1 MHLADMNGESLSK
14 ELQMEVPDEYVIIAK
29 HMVMGL
35 DDEAICEILSCE
47 LIDLETAKADPVFR
61 SAKAMVVNA
70 HANQNLQ
77 QTAGWD
83 ALESTALEGLL
94 KRVKYEKDPEF
105 LLKVAAVA
113 NKAVRKTAPKD
124 SNVLDPMGK
133 GVTRIQL
140 TSRLVQRI
148 NQGTGTAEQ
157 VQEREL
163 SITDGSMG
171 RASFDEV
178 NQLLDVKPQPVLPKA
193 LEISTHQAEPQ
204 QDELLAALMKKA
216 ASR

>member
-1 MHLADMNGESLSK
+1 MHLADMNGETLSK
-14 ELQMEVPDEYVIIAK
+14 ELQQEVPDEYVIIAK

-47 LIDLETAKADPVFR
+47 LIDLATAKEDPTFKTV
-61 SAKAMVVNA
+61 KAMVVNA

-77 QTAGWD
+77 QTSNWD
-83 ALESTALEGLL
+83 ALENVALEGLM
-94 KRVKYEKDPEF
+94 KRVKFEKDPEF

-113 NKAVRKTAPKD
+113 NKAIRKSAPKD

-148 NQGTGTAEQ
+148 NQGTAEQ
-157 VQEREL
+157 IQEREL

-178 NQLLDVKPQPVLPKA
+178 NQLLDVKPSPVLPKA

-204 QDELLAALMKKA
+204 QDDLLAALLRRADKQ
-216 ASR
+216 